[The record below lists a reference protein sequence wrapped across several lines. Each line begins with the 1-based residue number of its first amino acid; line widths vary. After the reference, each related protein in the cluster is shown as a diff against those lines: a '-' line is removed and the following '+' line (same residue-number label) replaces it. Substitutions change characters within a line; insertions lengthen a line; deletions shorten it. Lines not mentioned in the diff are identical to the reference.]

1 MRGRASG
8 EDAVAL
14 HRMNSVT
21 IGVPNVEAT
30 REFYRDFNLQETH
43 PGRFASADGG
53 EQLHIEYA
61 PTRRVV
67 ELSIGAEDPDD
78 IARVAA
84 QLARLGIDAV
94 RDNSSITAT
103 DAGTGV
109 RTRVAITS
117 KVEQSSVAQALY
129 NGPGRTGRVNHRS
142 PRLRPDDKPQAARPR
157 KLGHVVLGSTS
168 IEASNRFFLDGI
180 GFKISDEVKGA
191 AYFMRCTSDHHN
203 LLVQRAPV
211 QFLHHTSWQVE
222 DVDEIGLGAHALLAK
237 DPSRHVWGFGRHH
250 IGSNF
255 FWYFRDPAGNFSE
268 YYSDLDCIVD
278 DQLWK
283 PGVFEGMRALYSWGP
298 PPPASFLRPDDLA
311 ELMAGSHPAR

>member
-1 MRGRASG
+1 M
-8 EDAVAL
+8 AL

-21 IGVPNVEAT
+21 IGVPNVDAT
-30 REFYRDFNLQETH
+30 REFYRDFNLTETS

-53 EQLHIEYA
+53 EQLRIEHA
-61 PTRRVV
+61 PIRRVL
-67 ELSIGAEDPDD
+67 EISIGAEDPDD
-78 IARVAA
+78 IERVAA
-84 QLARLGIDAV
+84 QLARLDINAE
-94 RDNSSITAT
+94 RDETSISAT

-109 RTRVAITS
+109 RVTVEIAP
-117 KVEQSSVAQALY
+117 KVEQARTPATPY
-129 NGPGRTGRVNHRS
+129 NGPGRIEREGERS
-142 PRLRPDDKPQAARPR
+142 PRLRDDDALKAARPR
-157 KLGHVVLGSTS
+157 KLGHVVLGSTA
-168 IEASNRFFLDGI
+168 IEASNRFFLEGI
-180 GFKISDEVKGA
+180 GFKVSDEVKGA
-191 AYFMRCTSDHHN
+191 AYFMRCTTDHHN

-222 DVDEIGLGAHALLAK
+222 DVDEIGLGAQALLAK
-237 DPSRHVWGFGRHH
+237 DPGRHVWGFGRHH

-298 PPPASFLRPDDLA
+298 PPPPSFLRPDDLA